1 MTRNVGSQSQEN
13 QEAQAVQD
21 WNTTK
26 QYETS
31 LSLERDR
38 ILLSAQS
45 ERYLRPFQGPHGFWI
60 LGWVSNSCQLP
71 SVLHAHSGDPLGRGA
86 RQTAVVRLWVCLSK
100 AKVRCQDQS
109 HPMAG
114 SKWSLKPIQLRP
126 LYPQPSQAALRW
138 VTHLDN
144 PCVFRSVVTPVSLSH
159 PIQPMLICYQML
171 HISCR
176 TFL

>member
-1 MTRNVGSQSQEN
+1 MVVKVVLPNAQCRLLLRVTSFLLKHHRASTMTRNVGSQSQEN

-26 QYETS
+26 HYETS
-31 LSLERDR
+31 LSLEKDR

-45 ERYLRPFQGPHGFWI
+45 ERYLRPVGAS
-60 LGWVSNSCQLP
+60 WVLNTGVSVRFMSTSICPSCT
-71 SVLHAHSGDPLGRGA
+71 VFASGDPLGRGA

-109 HPMAG
+109 HPTAG

-126 LYPQPSQAALRW
+126 LYPQPSQAVLRW
-138 VTHLDN
+138 V
-144 PCVFRSVVTPVSLSH
+144 CSR
-159 PIQPMLICYQML
+159 
-171 HISCR
+171 
-176 TFL
+176 